1 VRSLGH
7 AVAVG
12 CTSSSRYHGLVR
24 RRRRRRQRREMRG
37 AKRGRGSASF
47 TPPPEKVSEQKN
59 ETTVGIG

>member
-1 VRSLGH
+1 
-7 AVAVG
+7 
-12 CTSSSRYHGLVR
+12 
-24 RRRRRRQRREMRG
+24 MRG